1 MKRLIWLIILSIV
14 AVSAALFLHDN
25 NGLVSIL
32 YRSRQ
37 IEFSLNLFVFMLLG
51 GFIVF
56 YLLMRA
62 VIHTLRLPS
71 TVRAYRDKQADKKSL
86 GAMYDAM
93 TSYFEGRYGHAEKTA
108 ATALKYADTHPLLS
122 IIAARAAHQLGDFT
136 KRDEYLLQAEH
147 RTPEASLLRQM
158 TQAELFLKE
167 RRIDDALE
175 VLQRVRAEAP
185 KNITAI
191 KLELKAQSLAKN
203 WDEALALTSL
213 LEKRKAIL
221 PQHAAQNR
229 FNAHLGNLQRKAQ
242 EAPSILAYWQQLP
255 ASDKHNVT
263 LASSAAR
270 SLMAA
275 GLHDEAKSIL
285 EQTLTKAWDAGLVQ
299 LYGDCR
305 SADLVKQV
313 EWADAQLQKNP
324 RDPELL
330 LALGKLCTDL
340 KLWGK
345 AQNYL
350 EASIAIEPTRN
361 AHLAMTQL
369 LEKSGKPEDAARHN
383 RKFFYSGDE

>member
-1 MKRLIWLIILSIV
+1 MKRLFILIVLAVI
-14 AVSAALFLHDN
+14 AVSFALFLRGN
-25 NGLVSIL
+25 NGTISIL
-32 YRSRQ
+32 YHSQQ

-51 GFIVF
+51 GFVLF
-56 YLLMRA
+56 YLLLRA
-62 VIHTLRLPS
+62 VIHTLRLPA
-71 TVRAYRDKQADKKSL
+71 TVRAYRDKLADKKSL
-86 GAMYDAM
+86 NSTYDAM
-93 TSYFEGRYGHAEKTA
+93 TAYFEGRYGHAEKTA
-108 ATALKYADTHPLLS
+108 ATALKYSDTHPLLS
-122 IIAARAAHQLGDFT
+122 VIAARSAHQLGDFT
-136 KRDEYLLQAEH
+136 KRDAYLAQAEH

-221 PQHAAQNR
+221 PQHATQNR
-229 FNAHLGNLQRKAQ
+229 FNAQLGNLQRKAQ
-242 EAPSILAYWQQLP
+242 EPASLLAYWQQLS
-255 ASDKHNVT
+255 ATDKQNVT

-275 GLHDEAKSIL
+275 GKHDEAKNIL
-285 EQTLTKAWDAGLVQ
+285 EQTLAKEWDAGLVQ

-305 SADLVKQV
+305 SSDVVKQV
-313 EWADAQLQKNP
+313 EWADTQLQKNP

-330 LALGKLCTDL
+330 LTLGKLCTEL

-350 EASIAIEPTRN
+350 DASIAIEPTRN
-361 AHLAMTQL
+361 AHLAMSQL

-383 RKFFYSGDE
+383 RKSFYSDDE